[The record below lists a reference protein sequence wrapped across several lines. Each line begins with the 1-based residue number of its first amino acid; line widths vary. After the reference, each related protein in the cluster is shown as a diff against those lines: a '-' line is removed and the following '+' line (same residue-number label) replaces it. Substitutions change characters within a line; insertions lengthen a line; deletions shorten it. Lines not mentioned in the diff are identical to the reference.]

1 MSQRPS
7 LNKDHQT
14 NPAEEYG
21 DLEPRSGEEQ
31 ELVEQSDGRE
41 GLRG

>member
-7 LNKDHQT
+7 LNNNPQT
-14 NPAEEYG
+14 NPAEEHG